1 MPSTDVAI
9 SVVVPAFNE
18 ENRIEAPIEKVIQ
31 YLTSQFKQWELIYS
45 DDGSTDRTAEK
56 LSEMQK
62 KYSGIKIVR
71 SDKNQGKGAA
81 VRNGMKAAVGDVV
94 LFSDTDFSTPIEE
107 IATLLLRLQNGHD
120 VAIGSRGLPDSNVQ
134 VHQAWPR
141 ELMGKVFNL
150 VLRTLLPLKFKDT
163 QCGFKIFSRKAI
175 DLILPR
181 MSINGFAFD
190 VEMLIISQV
199 NHLQIAEVPVI
210 WRNILDSRVHP
221 IRNSLE
227 MLRDVMRIRFRLA
240 RNLYS

>member
-1 MPSTDVAI
+1 
-9 SVVVPAFNE
+9 
-18 ENRIEAPIEKVIQ
+18 
-31 YLTSQFKQWELIYS
+31 
-45 DDGSTDRTAEK
+45 
-56 LSEMQK
+56 
-62 KYSGIKIVR
+62 
-71 SDKNQGKGAA
+71 
-81 VRNGMKAAVGDVV
+81 MKAAIGDVV

-107 IATLLLRLQNGHD
+107 TATLLMRLQNGHD
-120 VAIGSRGLPDSNVQ
+120 IAIGSRGLPDSKVQ

-141 ELMGKVFNL
+141 ELMGKVFNR
-150 VLRTLLPLKFKDT
+150 VLRTLLPLRFKDT
-163 QCGFKIFSRKAI
+163 QCGFKIFNRKAI

-199 NHLQIAEVPVI
+199 NNLRIAEVPVI